1 MRFSWSL
8 IKPPAEE
15 TGLLVYA
22 ILCDGQGP
30 SPAIVATR
38 RGGFS
43 GRGCEGLNL
52 SFKVGDDPNDV
63 RKNRE
68 LLLGTLGLREDEF
81 ARPEQVH
88 EGVVLR
94 ADAPGEYKNAD
105 GLVLSKPGLW
115 TAVLVADCVPV
126 FCFTEDFS
134 AVGLAHA
141 GRKGTRAGIT
151 GNLIKQVKLA
161 FHLAASQIIMALGP
175 SIGPCCYELDLTTA
189 SHLPQQFI
197 TEREQRVFFD
207 LWSANAAQG
216 MEEGISEE
224 NIVLPPACTCCQQD
238 AFFSYRAQRDKAGR
252 QMAITKPGGIEIG
265 RNVDRRAS
273 H

>member
-8 IKPPAEE
+8 IRPPAKE
-15 TGLLVYA
+15 TGLPIYA
-22 ILCDGQGP
+22 ILCDGQGQ
-30 SPAIVATR
+30 SPAIVTTR
-38 RGGFS
+38 KGGFS
-43 GRGCEGLNL
+43 SRGGEGFNL
-52 SFKVGDDPNDV
+52 SFKVGDHPNDV
-63 RKNRE
+63 RENRE
-68 LLLGTLGLREDEF
+68 LLLRTLGLREDEF

-88 EGVVLR
+88 GSLVLS
-94 ADAPGEYKNAD
+94 ADAPGEYRNAD

-115 TAVLVADCVPV
+115 AAILVADCVPV

-134 AVGLAHA
+134 VVGLAHA

-151 GNLIKQVKLA
+151 KNLVKQVKSA
-161 FHLAASQIIMALGP
+161 FHFAPRQVFVALGP
-175 SIGPCCYELDLTTA
+175 SIGPCCYELDSTTA

-197 TEREQRVFFD
+197 TERERRAFFD

-216 MEEGISEE
+216 MEEGILEE

-238 AFFSYRAQRDKAGR
+238 VFFSYRAQRGKAGR
-252 QMAITKPGGIEIG
+252 QMAITKPGGMEIG
-265 RNVDRRAS
+265 RDVNRSAS